1 MIAALR
7 TFATAGTL
15 AILAVSAA
23 MAQTPT
29 PETAQDTTRVA
40 TAEGSPA
47 SEVVTTETDRDRGV
61 AAPVTEREDPNAPG
75 NGEPPDPNAVRSMAQ
90 LQQDDRNGCWVK
102 LFDAPNFSGADVTLV
117 GAASM
122 RALDGTFRSIE
133 VGPAATVTTYRTEN
147 FGGSIL
153 RFDPGRKVADNN
165 EDFASL
171 RISCPNVSSRVTP
184 SRG

>member
-1 MIAALR
+1 MIDARKIL
-7 TFATAGTL
+7 ATAGTL
-15 AILAVSAA
+15 AILTVSTA

-47 SEVVTTETDRDRGV
+47 SDVVTTETDRERGV

-75 NGEPPDPNAVRSMAQ
+75 NGEPPGPNAVRSIAQ

-153 RFDPGRKVADNN
+153 RFDPGRKVADNS

-171 RISCPNVSSRVTP
+171 RITCPNVSSRVTP